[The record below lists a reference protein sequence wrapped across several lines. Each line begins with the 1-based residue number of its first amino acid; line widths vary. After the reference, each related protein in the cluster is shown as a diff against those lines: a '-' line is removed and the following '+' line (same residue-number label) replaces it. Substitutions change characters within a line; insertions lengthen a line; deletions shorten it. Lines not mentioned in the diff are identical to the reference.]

1 MRNRGSGFAAMAP
14 ALDPCAVLTLFS
26 DVQATEAAHQVLS
39 PGQSNLYATDQVLTL
54 QKQTG

>member
-26 DVQATEAAHQVLS
+26 DVQATEGAHQVLS

-54 QKQTG
+54 QK